1 MRSLLFG
8 STIIVLTLADLAT
21 AVGQKIHHDRVAQAS
36 YSACVCHW
44 GYGNESSGDACAIA
58 VSCNA
63 EGGRCVR
70 SCSQSEV
77 GQAGGAGG
85 PAPQSSST
93 SSPAELARKCDAL
106 TAKAFPPI
114 EPGNP
119 AAGSTKGSGLEA
131 QSYFRKCITNDG
143 HVDNSTAGH

>member
-8 STIIVLTLADLAT
+8 SAIIVLTLADFAP
-21 AVGQKIHHDRVAQAS
+21 AVAQKIHHYRGAQAS
-36 YSACVCHW
+36 YTACVCHW
-44 GYGNESSGDACAIA
+44 GYGNDNSGDACAIA

-70 SCSQSEV
+70 SCSQGEV
-77 GQAGGAGG
+77 GQAAGAGG
-85 PAPQSSST
+85 PAQQSIPT
-93 SSPAELARKCDAL
+93 PSPAELARKCDAL

-119 AAGSTKGSGLEA
+119 AAGITKGSGLEV
-131 QSYFRKCITNDG
+131 QTYFKKCVANG
-143 HVDNSTAGH
+143 GRMDNSTDGH

>member
-1 MRSLLFG
+1 MRSLLLG
-8 STIIVLTLADLAT
+8 SVIFVLTLADFAP
-21 AVGQKIHHDRVAQAS
+21 AVAQKIHHDRGAQAS

-77 GQAGGAGG
+77 GQATGAGG

-119 AAGSTKGSGLEA
+119 AAGSTKGSGLDA

>member
-1 MRSLLFG
+1 MRPLLLG
-8 STIIVLTLADLAT
+8 STIIVLTLAGFAP
-21 AVGQKIHHDRVAQAS
+21 AVAQKIHHDRGAQAS
-36 YSACVCHW
+36 YSTCVCHW
-44 GYGNESSGDACAIA
+44 RYATDNSGDACMIA
-58 VSCNA
+58 VSCDA

-70 SCSQSEV
+70 SCSPGEV
-77 GQAGGAGG
+77 GQATGAGG
-85 PAPQSSST
+85 PAPQSTST

-131 QSYFRKCITNDG
+131 QSYFRKCIANDG
-143 HVDNSTAGH
+143 RVDNSTGGH